1 MHNNGR
7 KSKKPIGDGGSEPES
22 EVFKTEKILL
32 AATQAGL
39 TVADFEHMSIGMVF
53 GYIIEYAN
61 AVEEAREGSDNGDE
75 EVRQATAEDYIAF

>member
-1 MHNNGR
+1 M
-7 KSKKPIGDGGSEPES
+7 
-22 EVFKTEKILL
+22 
-32 AATQAGL
+32 

-61 AVEEAREGSDNGDE
+61 AIE